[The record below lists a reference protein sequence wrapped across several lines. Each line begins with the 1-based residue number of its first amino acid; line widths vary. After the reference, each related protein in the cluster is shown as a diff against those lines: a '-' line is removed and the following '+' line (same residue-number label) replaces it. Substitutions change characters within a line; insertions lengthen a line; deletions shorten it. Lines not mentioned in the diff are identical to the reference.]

1 MEDFAVRDGS
11 KASCLGEHLEC
22 NPCDGLAVYDF
33 VESKRACSEVLL
45 SHLRDWII
53 PTGLI

>member
-1 MEDFAVRDGS
+1 MEDFAIRGGS